1 MKNLN
6 RMPSAEWEAK
16 YPSFARECA
25 NSALAP
31 QVAASNWDRRL
42 QVMNTVLQLRM
53 AAVLLEI
60 ELSCPNLAAS

>member
-1 MKNLN
+1 MNNSQLALNEAVQAMKHLK

-31 QVAASNWDRRL
+31 K
-42 QVMNTVLQLRM
+42 
-53 AAVLLEI
+53 
-60 ELSCPNLAAS
+60 